1 VGGRSPCCDEA
12 LAHGNGIWMII
23 ALSAQDLKFADGV
36 VLQVGA
42 ERHFSRSF
50 PVLGFVPIALFLY
63 VGLHPSAA
71 EC

>member
-36 VLQVGA
+36 VLSSRRRA
-42 ERHFSRSF
+42 SFFSFVSGSRLRSDRTLF
-50 PVLGFVPIALFLY
+50 VCGFTSLR
-63 VGLHPSAA
+63 S
-71 EC
+71 